1 VKVDVVARLT
11 HIWKTGVVVA
21 ALLATVVACGSSDS
35 SRARNAALV
44 AGTSCVKPGAV
55 TKVSKVSVVCAKT
68 TTGNIWYPT
77 MKAKGKAQACVKP
90 GIIRKKSQ
98 IVWVCGVVKSKKL
111 WQATQPLTALS
122 AKGDL
127 LSTSPGAFV
136 VADNAVLADPK
147 IPDDKT
153 VTQVPD
159 AATTPTLAPAVTT
172 ALSLVTQPLGGV
184 NADVLKTQPVVQLL
198 DQRGASIATAGITI
212 TAVSGRTDVVL
223 SGNTAITDA
232 TGRATF
238 TTLSLKG
245 IMGDITLTFTAS
257 GLEGI
262 TSDKFVLAAGAA
274 TRLVNSTT
282 SSSVASGKAFDQ
294 QPVLHLE
301 DSSANVIAVS
311 GVDVIVTSSPPGLI
325 GTTTVATNKNGIAE
339 FTGLALTQAG
349 VTTLTFTSGLLSTKP
364 KVTVVAGD
372 YTTVKITTEASVVAS
387 NNNKFSQSPV
397 VQLIDANDNNV
408 ITKDITVTATITQF
422 PTADTN
428 KVATLLVS
436 TATTNDQGQA
446 TFTGLGIKGLIG
458 DYTLGYTPTNG
469 VTEVSKK
476 TTTLSAGGTT
486 QLIVLTAAA
495 GPVGNST
502 EGTWSLTQSP
512 VIGLR
517 DISNNPVPTSG
528 VAVTATVNGQTSTTA
543 PTTALTNAE
552 GEAPIG
558 LIFSGDSAGDRTIR
572 YSALSLQTDSVTINL
587 PLLNTEVSPA
597 WVLQKRIKSSAP
609 FVLTPPTSNSSGA
622 WSYASSN
629 TAIATVTSAG
639 LVTLLGLAGQTS
651 FTATQAATSKYKSAT
666 TTANLVTT
674 DSYNVGDT
682 GPGGGIVFY
691 DAGATQSWGR
701 YLEAALTN
709 GTTPSTWTP
718 NTQAQWGC
726 NSTFITGTSL
736 EIGTG
741 RANTKM
747 ITGQGCKGT
756 DNSMSAASIAAAYNG
771 GGKTDWFLPSRD
783 ELNELCKYAKTQTT
797 GDIEQHCVLPGTIR
811 TGFAS
816 DNYWSSSELDKNY
829 AWYQSFSSGFGDS
842 YSKGSTFYVRPVRAF
857 AATCAEGGPCIVGDT
872 GPGGGTVFY
881 VTTTPFKCGV
891 DLAAEC
897 TYLEAAPTGW
907 ITASTP
913 ARQTNCATA
922 GTSTV
927 DPKCGWS
934 GNTVDRIGTT
944 GTGIGTGYKNTS
956 KMITQLS
963 GGSTAG
969 KSATVARA
977 FQGGGKTDWSLPS
990 RDELNELCKIY
1001 SNGRTDT
1008 TGYRGYQNGCTGN
1021 TSPTGGFA
1029 SDTYWSSSEFAA
1041 GNAWFQSFL
1050 YGGQFYSNKAYA
1062 YYVRPVRAFAA
1073 TCAEGGPCIVGD
1085 TGPGGGTVFYVT
1097 TTPFKCGVDLAA
1109 ECTYLEAA
1117 PTGWITASTPAR
1129 QTNCATAGTST
1140 VDPKCGWSGNTVDRI
1155 GTTGTGIGTG
1165 YKNTSKMITQLSGG
1179 STAGKSATVA
1189 RAFQGGGKTDWSLPS
1204 RDELNE
1210 LCKIYSNGRTDTTG
1224 YRGYQNGCTGNT
1236 SPTGGFA
1243 SGGYWSSSEGDA
1255 NYAWFQY
1262 FYLGTQDYN
1271 GKSLTRY
1278 VRPVRAF

>member
-1 VKVDVVARLT
+1 MKVDVVARLT
-11 HIWKTGVVVA
+11 HIWKTGVVVT
-21 ALLATVVACGSSDS
+21 ALLATVVACGGSDS

-55 TKVSKVSVVCAKT
+55 TKISKVSVVCAKT
-68 TTGNIWYPT
+68 ITGNIWYPT
-77 MKAKGKAQACVKP
+77 MKAKGKAQACAKP

-159 AATTPTLAPAVTT
+159 AAATPTLAPAVTT

-262 TSDKFVLAAGAA
+262 TSDKFVLAPGAA
-274 TRLVNSTT
+274 KALVISTT
-282 SSSVASGKAFDQ
+282 TSSVASGIAFDQ

-397 VQLIDANDNNV
+397 VQLIDAYDNNV
-408 ITKDITVTATITQF
+408 ITKDITVTATITRY
-422 PTADTN
+422 PNSGSAST
-428 KVATLLVS
+428 ATLLNA
-436 TATTNDQGQA
+436 TATTNNQGQA
-446 TFTGLGIKGLIG
+446 TFTGLGITGLIG

-469 VTEVSKK
+469 VTQGSEK
-476 TTTLSAGGTT
+476 TTLSAGGTT

-517 DISNNPVPTSG
+517 DTSNNPVPTSG
-528 VAVTATVNGQTSTTA
+528 VTVTATVNGQTSTTA

-609 FVLTPPTSNSSGA
+609 FILTPPTSNSSGA

-709 GTTPSTWTP
+709 GTTPSTWTRA
-718 NTQAQWGC
+718 TEKGWGC
-726 NSTFITGTSL
+726 NGTDISGTRL

-741 RANTKM
+741 RANTTI
-747 ITGQGCKGT
+747 ITDRKCT
-756 DNSMSAASIAAAYNG
+756 SDYSLSAASIAAAYNG

-797 GDIEQHCVLPGTIR
+797 GDIEQDCVLSGTIR
-811 TGFAS
+811 TGFVS
-816 DNYWSSSELDKNY
+816 DHYWSSSESNPTIALG
-829 AWYQSFSSGFGDS
+829 QSFSSGIGDS
-842 YSKGSTFYVRPVRAF
+842 YGKGFIFYVRPVRAF
-857 AATCAEGGPCIVGDT
+857 AATCATGGACKVGDT

-927 DPKCGWS
+927 DPKCWWS

-944 GTGIGTGYKNTS
+944 GTVIGTGYANTS
-956 KMITQLS
+956 KMITQS
-963 GGSTAG
+963 EGAG
-969 KSATVARA
+969 KAATVARA

-1008 TGYRGYQNGCTGN
+1008 TEYRDYQNGCTGN

-1029 SDTYWSSSEFAA
+1029 PGDYWSSSEVDAN
-1041 GNAWFQSFL
+1041 NAWYEYFERGQQVSVGKANKFYVRPVRAFAITCAEGGTCKVRDIGPGGGIVFYVATTPFNCGENPNAIPVTKCTYLEAALTKGTGTSTWTPATRAQWGCRGTSVPGTSIEIGTGQANTKIITDAKCVGTDGSPSAASIAATYNGGGKDDWFLPSRKELDALCFAFFKGRTGADYSADDCMGSGKSDAVTSATDVTPGWSFASDK
-1050 YGGQFYSNKAYA
+1050 YWSSSEDAASGAWRQDFENGYQPGISKPTT
-1062 YYVRPVRAFAA
+1062 YYVRPVRAF
-1073 TCAEGGPCIVGD
+1073 
-1085 TGPGGGTVFYVT
+1085 
-1097 TTPFKCGVDLAA
+1097 
-1109 ECTYLEAA
+1109 
-1117 PTGWITASTPAR
+1117 
-1129 QTNCATAGTST
+1129 
-1140 VDPKCGWSGNTVDRI
+1140 
-1155 GTTGTGIGTG
+1155 
-1165 YKNTSKMITQLSGG
+1165 
-1179 STAGKSATVA
+1179 
-1189 RAFQGGGKTDWSLPS
+1189 
-1204 RDELNE
+1204 
-1210 LCKIYSNGRTDTTG
+1210 
-1224 YRGYQNGCTGNT
+1224 
-1236 SPTGGFA
+1236 
-1243 SGGYWSSSEGDA
+1243 
-1255 NYAWFQY
+1255 
-1262 FYLGTQDYN
+1262 
-1271 GKSLTRY
+1271 
-1278 VRPVRAF
+1278 

>member
-1 VKVDVVARLT
+1 MARLT
-11 HIWKTGVVVA
+11 HIWKTGVVVT

-44 AGTSCVKPGAV
+44 AGTKCVKPGAV
-55 TKVSKVSVVCAKT
+55 TKISKVSVVCAKT

-77 MKAKGKAQACVKP
+77 MKAKGKAQACAKP

-159 AATTPTLAPAVTT
+159 AAATPTLAPAVTT

-262 TSDKFVLAAGAA
+262 TSDKFVLAPGAA
-274 TRLVNSTT
+274 KALVISTT

-294 QPVLHLE
+294 QPVLHFE

-325 GTTTVATNKNGIAE
+325 GTTTVATNNNGIAE

-397 VQLIDANDNNV
+397 VQLIDANNNNV

-469 VTEVSKK
+469 VTRGSEK
-476 TTTLSAGGTT
+476 TTLSAGGTT

-558 LIFSGDSAGDRTIR
+558 LIFSGDSAGDRMIT
-572 YSALSLQTDSVTINL
+572 YSAPGLLTTTTGKVDL
-587 PLLNTEVSPA
+587 PLLNTRVSPA

-609 FVLTPPTSNSSGA
+609 FVLTPPTSNSSGP

-639 LVTLLGLAGQTS
+639 TVTLKGLAGQTS
-651 FTATQAATSKYKSAT
+651 FTATHAATSKYKSAT

-709 GTTPSTWTP
+709 GTTPSTWTRA
-718 NTQAQWGC
+718 TEKGWGC
-726 NSTFITGTSL
+726 NGTDISGTRL

-741 RANTKM
+741 RANTTI
-747 ITGQGCKGT
+747 ITDRKCT
-756 DNSMSAASIAAAYNG
+756 SDYSLSAASIAAAYNG

-797 GDIEQHCVLPGTIR
+797 GDIEQDCVLSGTIR
-811 TGFAS
+811 TGFVS
-816 DNYWSSSELDKNY
+816 DHYWSSSESNPTIALG
-829 AWYQSFSSGFGDS
+829 QSFSSGIGDS
-842 YSKGSTFYVRPVRAF
+842 YGKGFIFYVRPVRAF
-857 AATCAEGGPCIVGDT
+857 AATCATGGACKVGDT
-872 GPGGGTVFY
+872 GPGGGIVFY
-881 VTTTPFKCGV
+881 VAPTPFKCGV
-891 DLAAEC
+891 DLTARC

-927 DPKCGWS
+927 DPKCWWS
-934 GNTVDRIGTT
+934 GNTGSLIGTT
-944 GTGIGTGYKNTS
+944 QTGIGTGYANTS
-956 KMITQLS
+956 KMIAQS
-963 GGSTAG
+963 NTAG
-969 KSATVARA
+969 KAGTVARA

-990 RDELNELCKIY
+990 RDELNALCKWAFNDTENAICNN
-1001 SNGRTDT
+1001 NGEGTLKLE
-1008 TGYRGYQNGCTGN
+1008 N
-1021 TSPTGGFA
+1021 GGFA
-1029 SDTYWSSSEFAA
+1029 SDGYWSSSEGGASS
-1041 GNAWFQSFL
+1041 AWYQFF
-1050 YGGQFYSNKAYA
+1050 YNGGQDNDDKTYTYF
-1062 YYVRPVRAFAA
+1062 VRPVRAFAL
-1073 TCAEGGPCIVGD
+1073 TCAEGGPCKVGD
-1085 TGPGGGTVFYVT
+1085 TGPGGGVVFYVA
-1097 TTPFKCGVDLAA
+1097 TTPFTCGVDLKAT
-1109 ECTYLEAA
+1109 CTYLEAA
-1117 PTGWITASTPAR
+1117 ITKGT
-1129 QTNCATAGTST
+1129 GTST
-1140 VDPKCGWSGNTVDRI
+1140 WTPATRAQWGCR
-1155 GTTGTGIGTG
+1155 GTDVMPLVQRTASLEIGTG
-1165 YKNTSKMITQLSGG
+1165 RANTILITGAKCNVL
-1179 STAGKSATVA
+1179 TSAASIAATYN
-1189 RAFQGGGKTDWSLPS
+1189 GGGKTDWFLPS
-1204 RDELNE
+1204 RKELNA
-1210 LCKIYSNGRTDTTG
+1210 LCLEFFNDPNSEYAGIGWHSRFQLGGCKGRQSAVKSATDVTPG
-1224 YRGYQNGCTGNT
+1224 WSFSSYQ
-1236 SPTGGFA
+1236 
-1243 SGGYWSSSEGDA
+1243 YWSSSEGDA
-1255 NYAWFQY
+1255 GYADY
-1262 FYLGTQDYN
+1262 AFYLGFDDGYEYYGDKTN
-1271 GKSLTRY
+1271 TRY

>member
-1 VKVDVVARLT
+1 MKVDVVARLT
-11 HIWKTGVVVA
+11 HIWKTGVVVT

-68 TTGNIWYPT
+68 ITGNIWYPT
-77 MKAKGKAQACVKP
+77 MKAKGKAQACAKP

-159 AATTPTLAPAVTT
+159 AAATPTLAPAVTT

-262 TSDKFVLAAGAA
+262 TSDKFVLAPGAA
-274 TRLVNSTT
+274 TALVISTT

-397 VQLIDANDNNV
+397 VQLIDANNNNV

-446 TFTGLGIKGLIG
+446 TFTGLGITGLIG

-469 VTEVSKK
+469 VTQGSEK
-476 TTTLSAGGTT
+476 TTLSAGGTT

-502 EGTWSLTQSP
+502 EGTWSLDQLP

-517 DISNNPVPTSG
+517 DTSNNPVPTSG
-528 VAVTATVNGQTSTTA
+528 VTVTATVNGQTSTTA

-709 GTTPSTWTP
+709 GTTPSTWTRA
-718 NTQAQWGC
+718 TEKGWGC
-726 NSTFITGTSL
+726 NGTDISGTRL

-741 RANTKM
+741 RANTTI
-747 ITGQGCKGT
+747 ITDRKCT
-756 DNSMSAASIAAAYNG
+756 SDYSLSAASIAAAYNG

-797 GDIEQHCVLPGTIR
+797 GDIEQDCVLSGTIR
-811 TGFAS
+811 TGFVS
-816 DNYWSSSELDKNY
+816 DHYWSSSESNPTIALG
-829 AWYQSFSSGFGDS
+829 QSFSSGIGDS
-842 YSKGSTFYVRPVRAF
+842 YGKGFIFYVRPVRAF
-857 AATCAEGGPCIVGDT
+857 AATCATGGACKVGDT

-927 DPKCGWS
+927 DPKCWWS

-944 GTGIGTGYKNTS
+944 GTVIGTGYANTSKMITQSEGAGKAATVSRAFLGGGKTDWSLPSRDELNALCKWAFNDTVNAICNNSGSGTLRLMNGGFASDYYWSSSENDADTAFAQSFNYGNRYFNSKLSTDYVRPVRAFAGPCAEGGPCKVGDTGPGGGTVFYAAVGTFASPGSTCNTACTYLEAAPTGWITASTPAQQTNCGQAGTSTVDPRCVWSGNTANRIATTQTGIGTGYKNTS
-956 KMITQLS
+956 AMITQLS
-963 GGSTAG
+963 GGDTAG
-969 KSATVARA
+969 KAATVARA

-990 RDELNELCKIY
+990 KDELNALCKWAF
-1001 SNGRTDT
+1001 NDT
-1008 TGYRGYQNGCTGN
+1008 VNAICN
-1021 TSPTGGFA
+1021 TPIKLSLTNGGFEG
-1029 SDTYWSSSEFAA
+1029 SSYWSSSE
-1041 GNAWFQSFL
+1041 NATNGAWYQGFGRGTQID
-1050 YGGQFYSNKAYA
+1050 YSKSYTAF
-1062 YYVRPVRAFAA
+1062 VRPVRAF
-1073 TCAEGGPCIVGD
+1073 
-1085 TGPGGGTVFYVT
+1085 
-1097 TTPFKCGVDLAA
+1097 
-1109 ECTYLEAA
+1109 
-1117 PTGWITASTPAR
+1117 
-1129 QTNCATAGTST
+1129 
-1140 VDPKCGWSGNTVDRI
+1140 
-1155 GTTGTGIGTG
+1155 
-1165 YKNTSKMITQLSGG
+1165 
-1179 STAGKSATVA
+1179 
-1189 RAFQGGGKTDWSLPS
+1189 
-1204 RDELNE
+1204 
-1210 LCKIYSNGRTDTTG
+1210 
-1224 YRGYQNGCTGNT
+1224 
-1236 SPTGGFA
+1236 
-1243 SGGYWSSSEGDA
+1243 
-1255 NYAWFQY
+1255 
-1262 FYLGTQDYN
+1262 
-1271 GKSLTRY
+1271 
-1278 VRPVRAF
+1278 